1 MTARP
6 IGTVT
11 VFVADS
17 NREARETTSRLLSEG
32 EGIVVLGSS
41 GSGTETVGEVIRQ
54 RPDVLVTDA
63 VLPELDGFS
72 VVREISEKL
81 GSAAPASVMLSDYAT
96 PTVMSEMAASKVSYF
111 FLKPVPASQ
120 LVGIVRS
127 AATEHQ
133 AVAKPASHDL
143 LADITALL
151 HDIGVPAHIKGY
163 QYLREAIMLAVKDPE
178 IINSVTKI
186 LYPEVAKTYHTTS
199 SRVERAIRHAIEVAW
214 DRGDVDEIQ
223 KIFGYTV
230 SNIKGKPTNSEF
242 IAMLADNLSLQV
254 KNASGARIYSVR

>member
-1 MTARP
+1 MTNRP
-6 IGTVT
+6 IGTVS

-17 NREARETTSRLLSEG
+17 NPETRAITCRLLSEG
-32 EGIVVLGSS
+32 EGIIVLGSAA
-41 GSGTETVGEVIRQ
+41 SGTEAVSEILKC
-54 RPDVLVTDA
+54 RPDVLVTEA

-81 GSAAPASVMLSDYAT
+81 GASAPSAVMLSDYAS
-96 PTVMSEMAASKVSYF
+96 PTIMSEMAASRVSYF
-111 FLKPVPASQ
+111 FLKPVPSSQ
-120 LVGIVRS
+120 LIGIVRS
-127 AATEHQ
+127 AANQ
-133 AVAKPASHDL
+133 NAVGNTANHDL
-143 LADITALL
+143 LSDITALL

-163 QYLREAIMLAVKDPE
+163 QYLREAIMLAVKAPE

-254 KNASGARIYSVR
+254 KNSSGARIYSVR

>member
-1 MTARP
+1 MTTRP
-6 IGTVT
+6 IDTVT

-17 NREARETTSRLLSEG
+17 NREARETTVRLFSES

-41 GSGTETVGEVIRQ
+41 GNGTETVSEVIKR

-72 VVREISEKL
+72 VVRRIFEKM
-81 GSAAPASVMLSDYAT
+81 GQAAPASVMLSDYAS
-96 PTVMSEMAASKVSYF
+96 PTIMGEMAASRVSYF
-111 FLKPVPASQ
+111 FLKPVPAGQ
-120 LVGIVRS
+120 LADIVRS
-127 AATEHQ
+127 AASERH
-133 AVAKPASHDL
+133 AASRSPSHDL